1 MNNEEKI
8 IEMLGTMKGQMD
20 TMQGQLD
27 TMQGRMDS
35 IESRM
40 DNMEKTVN
48 GLKED
53 VKELKL
59 NQKYMWE
66 DIGKL
71 DKHISIV
78 EGDVRQIK
86 ERVVIN
92 TLDIAELKGA

>member
-8 IEMLGTMKGQMD
+8 IEMLGAI
-20 TMQGQLD
+20 QGQ
-27 TMQGRMDS
+27 
-35 IESRM
+35 M

-53 VKELKL
+53 VKKLKV

-71 DKHISIV
+71 DKHISMV

>member
-8 IEMLGTMKGQMD
+8 IEMLGTIQGQINNMQGQMD
-20 TMQGQLD
+20 N
-27 TMQGRMDS
+27 MQGRMDNMQ
-35 IESRM
+35 SRM

-48 GLKED
+48 DLKED

-59 NQKYMWE
+59 NQKNMWE

-71 DKHISIV
+71 DKHISMV